1 MSTFSHESTSLVT
14 GILLKCIQRFEES
27 TVYTDTVNH
36 LKETDVTYYQHWK
49 QTAWLSF
56 KMAGGSVYL
65 FIHSFLPFLFANK
78 GHESIDEVHH
88 ALTKGKKKE

>member
-14 GILLKCIQRFEES
+14 GILLKCIRRFEES
-27 TVYTDTVNH
+27 TTYTETVEH
-36 LKETDVTYYQHWK
+36 LKETDMTYYQHWK

-56 KMAGGSVYL
+56 KMAGGSMYL
-65 FIHSFLPFLFANK
+65 FIHSLLPFLFATK
-78 GHESIDEVHH
+78 GHDYVNEVHV